1 MLPAPV
7 AAGAGG
13 GKAIGLTPTGKGNPG
28 APEGNKF
35 FSGGRFGKPPGADGG
50 GADGGVINGGIWAGR
65 PLGPVLGKEL
75 LINAPGS
82 AGTTGGAAD
91 GTPPEL
97 FANPGEPA
105 GAPGPASVTDG
116 GPPALFANPDVPGG
130 ADVEAF
136 GAPKAA
142 LLANH
147 FVSIVL
153 TLGSIG
159 MDAESAAA
167 IAFSTPARS

>member
-75 LINAPGS
+75 LINA
-82 AGTTGGAAD
+82 
-91 GTPPEL
+91 PPEL